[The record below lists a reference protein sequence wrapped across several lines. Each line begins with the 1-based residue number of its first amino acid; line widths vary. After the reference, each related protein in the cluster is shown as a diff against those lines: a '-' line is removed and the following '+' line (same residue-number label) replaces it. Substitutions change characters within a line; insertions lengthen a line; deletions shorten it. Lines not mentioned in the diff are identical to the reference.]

1 MKKILISSFVFLL
14 IGCEKASDD
23 LRDTSFAETT
33 ISPTNVAVDTQVYT
47 DNSGKVI
54 ITPSAIGAVS
64 FTVDKGDESPISTV
78 DNGYSIENFYD
89 TGEYTISVIA
99 ESLTGDK
106 SNQVS
111 TDIFVVSTCVEELE
125 ENIDSEVGN
134 LLIENIDQYNSL
146 FTSIGGIS
154 STPVENPKAD
164 LTNIS
169 CLVEQVTMNS
179 GCSTFAG
186 LLLTF
191 PNNYTIS
198 ETSNIFSMNVFFT
211 DRSFDVSVFFIGSEN
226 YEIVQTSD
234 KLNQWETL
242 NFDLSPYNGETLK
255 RVILYFDKGEPCDD
269 SVLYFDQIKLKS

>member
-1 MKKILISSFVFLL
+1 M
-14 IGCEKASDD
+14 GCEKASDD

-47 DNSGKVI
+47 DNSGKVL
-54 ITPSAIGAVS
+54 ITPSASGAVS
-64 FTVDKGDESPISTV
+64 FSVDKGDESPIETI

-106 SNQVS
+106 SSQVS
-111 TDIFVVSTCVEELE
+111 TDIFVVSSCVEELD
-125 ENIDSEVGN
+125 ENIDSEEGD

-154 STPVENPKAD
+154 STPFENPKVD
-164 LTNIS
+164 LSNIS
-169 CLVEQVTMNS
+169 CSVEQVTMNS
-179 GCSTFAG
+179 GCSPFAG
-186 LLLTF
+186 LLLPF
-191 PNNYTIS
+191 PNDYTIS
-198 ETSNIFSMNVFFT
+198 ETSNIFSINVLFT
-211 DRSFDVSVFFIGSEN
+211 ERSFDVSVYFIGSEN
-226 YEIVQTSD
+226 YEIVQTTD

-242 NFDLSPYNGETLK
+242 NFDLSQYEGETIK
-255 RVILYFDKGEPCDD
+255 RILMYFDKGQACDD